1 MANPLQISA
10 SAPPPNPEMT
20 SQPQGAP
27 QGNALASGGPMQP
40 GPGTPMGGPQ
50 GAPQMPAPSYG
61 QTMAAV
67 RHFHAI
73 AGQLSGLAQNPE
85 LGKSDMKSSI
95 IDSTAKLVG
104 ERIMTPAQAVMVLT
118 DVPERPYD
126 QKIWVMNH
134 LKGAQEGSNQ
144 VLDHFRAANMG
155 ADLSALPEH
164 DDADHGAMMT
174 GLQEHYKG
182 FRNGQ

>member
-1 MANPLQISA
+1 MANPLQTN
-10 SAPPPNPEMT
+10 APAPAPSPEMNA
-20 SQPQGAP
+20 QPQGAP
-27 QGNALASGGPMQP
+27 QGNPLATGAPMQP
-40 GPGTPMGGPQ
+40 GLGMPPGGPQ
-50 GAPQMPAPSYG
+50 GAPQAPAPSYG

-73 AGQLSGLAQNPE
+73 AWQLSGLAQNPE
-85 LGKSDMKSSI
+85 LGKSDLKSSI

-126 QKIWVMNH
+126 QKMWVFNH
-134 LKGAQEGSNQ
+134 LKSAQEGSNQ
-144 VLDHFRAANMG
+144 VIDHFRQANMG
-155 ADLSALPEH
+155 ADLSALPDPS
-164 DDADHGAMMT
+164 DDDHHSLMS

-182 FRNGQ
+182 LSK